1 MKIIPAVDL
10 MNGKVVRL
18 TKGLPENMT
27 TYDHLGDPVAVA
39 KNWERMGADLIHI
52 IDLDAALER
61 GSNLDMAMEIAKSIT
76 IPVQLGGGIRSNELA
91 EKLLQKG
98 IYRVLL
104 GSLAINEPESLPGLL
119 DRYGGRRVAVAL
131 DYLEGQVMVR
141 GWKESTS
148 ISIDDAIT
156 HFLELGVEFFL
167 VTSIAQD
174 GTLQGSDYE
183 TFKRVCRN
191 QGSKIIAAGGINSL
205 KDLETLRSIGVN
217 AAVIG
222 KALYEGAIDFGKA
235 KALLENK

>member
-1 MKIIPAVDL
+1 
-10 MNGKVVRL
+10 
-18 TKGLPENMT
+18 
-27 TYDHLGDPVAVA
+27 
-39 KNWERMGADLIHI
+39 
-52 IDLDAALER
+52 
-61 GSNLDMAMEIAKSIT
+61 ME
-76 IPVQLGGGIRSNELA
+76 
-91 EKLLQKG
+91 
-98 IYRVLL
+98 
-104 GSLAINEPESLPGLL
+104 
-119 DRYGGRRVAVAL
+119 
-131 DYLEGQVMVR
+131 
-141 GWKESTS
+141 